1 MRGFAR
7 REGAPCYVTT
17 PGHGLEESFM
27 KSRFVHVIGTRP
39 NIPKAAPV
47 IRALNQQQVDQL
59 VVHTGQHYDDA
70 LSASL
75 LRDLGMPEPAINLG
89 VGSGSHAQQIARVIE
104 SISPVLV
111 NSNPTSVIVYGD
123 VNSTL
128 AATLAA
134 VHLGLPVAHV
144 EAGLRSHDMSMPE
157 EINRRMVDHASAQL
171 FATCEDA
178 VGNLAHEGIE
188 GSRIYLVGNPMIDSL
203 RFVQNH
209 ADLDQERDKLKLPS
223 EYALVTLHRPSNVD
237 DPERVAQIGLTLNQM
252 AECIP
257 IVLPAHPRARQGLEA
272 VVHHAAIRLIDPL
285 GYGAFLATMET
296 ATLVLTD
303 SGGVQEETSVLG
315 VPCLTV
321 RPNTER
327 PITIRAG
334 TNVLVELA
342 DILPAVDRILSQPPP
357 SPTPISLWDG
367 NAGTRISQAL
377 VDGHESAWTFM
388 KGAGSR

>member
-1 MRGFAR
+1 
-7 REGAPCYVTT
+7 
-17 PGHGLEESFM
+17 M
-27 KSRFVHVIGTRP
+27 KPRFVHVIGTRP

-89 VGSGSHAQQIARVIE
+89 VGSGSHTQQIARVIE

-272 VVHHAAIRLIDPL
+272 VVRHAAIRLIDPL

-388 KGAGSR
+388 KGAGRR